1 MKESVDDAPDGLW
14 DETKPSPTRDRR
26 SDEYRRHIREFCN
39 IAAMPRRRRRPP
51 VSLSQQPITLTM
63 TGYEVVEK
71 EAKPCA
77 TSGRVLVPH
86 HWVGKRVR
94 AVRLDP

>member
-1 MKESVDDAPDGLW
+1 MGQNHDDTTSQERW
-14 DETKPSPTRDRR
+14 KR
-26 SDEYRRHIREFCN
+26 SSRPAYRKVYPEKCN
-39 IAAMPRRRRRPP
+39 IVAMPRRRTPSLAKEP
-51 VSLSQQPITLTM
+51 VTLSM

-71 EAKPCA
+71 VAKPCA
-77 TSGRVLVPH
+77 TSARILVPR